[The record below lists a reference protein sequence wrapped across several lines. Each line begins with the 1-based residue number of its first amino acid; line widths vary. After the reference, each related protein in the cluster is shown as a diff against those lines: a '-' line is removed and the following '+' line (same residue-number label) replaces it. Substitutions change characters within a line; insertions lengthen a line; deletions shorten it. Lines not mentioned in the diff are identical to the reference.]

1 MLTSSNKHTLS
12 NDDTS
17 AMDLTSDTA
26 GTTQNE
32 SEYTTEEV
40 DALSPF
46 EDHPLF
52 VIPDTGWKYFSQDI
66 NEEMPTVEE
75 QELLTNI
82 QDLQLKLMKV
92 REEKVR
98 LGEDIPSEVSVTG
111 NSSIP
116 RESVEV
122 SNVSVDTTAN
132 PSNVK
137 QWGRTIVISNRLPV
151 VISKDPVTG
160 RRTIKMASGVLWTAL
175 NGVRKSMEFY
185 WLGWVGE
192 EIPVGERAALRQE
205 LMEEHACIPVFLPN
219 EVAQRTIVVL

>member
-1 MLTSSNKHTLS
+1 MLTSSNNHTLN
-12 NDDTS
+12 NDDAS
-17 AMDLTSDTA
+17 VMDMTSDTA

-92 REEKVR
+92 RR
-98 LGEDIPSEVSVTG
+98 RRCAL
-111 NSSIP
+111 
-116 RESVEV
+116 
-122 SNVSVDTTAN
+122 
-132 PSNVK
+132 
-137 QWGRTIVISNRLPV
+137 GRTF
-151 VISKDPVTG
+151 
-160 RRTIKMASGVLWTAL
+160 RR
-175 NGVRKSMEFY
+175 RF
-185 WLGWVGE
+185 
-192 EIPVGERAALRQE
+192 P
-205 LMEEHACIPVFLPN
+205 
-219 EVAQRTIVVL
+219 